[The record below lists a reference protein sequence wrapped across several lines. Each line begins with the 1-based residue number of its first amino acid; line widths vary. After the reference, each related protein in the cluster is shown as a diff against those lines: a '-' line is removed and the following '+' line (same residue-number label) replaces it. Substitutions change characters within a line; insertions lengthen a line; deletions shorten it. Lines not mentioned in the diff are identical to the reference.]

1 MLDTS
6 CSINIIFLLTLDVIG
21 IPRDKIVRQ
30 PMEVSSFRGHKT
42 FTIGFVNLVLTVGP
56 IRVAHPFQA
65 IDLCMSYHVLLGRS
79 WIHRNKTVPS
89 TYHQWKRI
97 HINATESSFQREGKV
112 APARPWGSPLL
123 EWKELEGGEPPV
135 GNSGFTLVGRPRKGR
150 QDKQSNNRSRR
161 ENDRLRKVR
170 LADGGTCLPFMM
182 FCGIRFSCGIWTP

>member
-1 MLDTS
+1 MFYDNDRRGLPTTHNRPLYVTASVNGVEDKRVMLDTS

-112 APARPWGSPLL
+112 APARP
-123 EWKELEGGEPPV
+123 
-135 GNSGFTLVGRPRKGR
+135 
-150 QDKQSNNRSRR
+150 
-161 ENDRLRKVR
+161 
-170 LADGGTCLPFMM
+170 
-182 FCGIRFSCGIWTP
+182 